1 MEAAVK
7 EQRRGRK
14 IAMTK
19 DELDAFLRS
28 ERTARV
34 ATMSPDGP
42 HNTPL
47 WFWWDGEAI
56 WLYSLTR
63 SQRWADVQR
72 DPRVAIVV
80 DAGVEYL
87 ELQGV
92 EITGRAEFVGEAPRT
107 GEEPIEELAA
117 LEKEFAAKY
126 FNIDFMPYDG
136 RHAWFKVVPTKINS
150 WDFRKIP
157 L

>member
-1 MEAAVK
+1 MDPA
-7 EQRRGRK
+7 
-14 IAMTK
+14 
-19 DELDAFLRS
+19 ELDTFLGT

-34 ATMSPDGP
+34 GTIGPDGP

-47 WFWWDGEAI
+47 WFWWDGSVV

-63 SQRWADVQR
+63 SQRWTDLHR
-72 DPRVAIVV
+72 DPRVSVLV
-80 DAGVEYL
+80 DAGHDYL

-92 EITGRAEFVGEAPRT
+92 EILGKVEFVGEAPRT
-107 GEEPIEELAA
+107 GEPNDELAA
-117 LEKEFAAKY
+117 IEGKFAHKY
-126 FNIDFMPYDG
+126 FGIDHLPYDG
-136 RHAWFKVVPTKINS
+136 RHAWCKVVPTKVTS

>member
-1 MEAAVK
+1 MTVK
-7 EQRRGRK
+7 EQRRSRK

-19 DELDAFLRS
+19 DELDAFLTA
-28 ERTARV
+28 ERVARV
-34 ATMSPDGP
+34 ATISSDGP

-47 WFWWDGEAI
+47 WFWWDGTYV

-63 SQRWADVQR
+63 SQRWTDLHR
-72 DPRVAIVV
+72 DPRVAVVV

-87 ELQGV
+87 ELVGA
-92 EITGRAEFVGEAPRT
+92 EITGWVEFVGEAPRT
-107 GEEPIEELAA
+107 GEPNDELPAMEA
-117 LEKEFAAKY
+117 SFAKKY
-126 FNIDFMPYDG
+126 FGLDHLPYDG
-136 RHAWFKVVPTKINS
+136 RHAWARVVPEKINS